1 MHDLTLARDIL
12 NLVLE
17 YAKKNKLKSV
27 SRVKVELGKISA
39 HGEDITPTN
48 LKFNFNLLK
57 KNTLVERARLEI
69 KRVKGRSF
77 NLKEIVG
84 KIN

>member
-17 YAKKNKLKSV
+17 YAKKNNLKTISL
-27 SRVKVELGKISA
+27 VKIELGKISA
-39 HGEDITPTN
+39 HGEDITPAN

-57 KNTLVERARLEI
+57 KNTIAQKTKLEI
-69 KRVKGRSF
+69 RRIKRASF
-77 NLKEIVG
+77 KLKEIVG
-84 KIN
+84 RK